1 MIWLHWKIFIHH
13 TKYSKAGGIFHAQTF
28 RLLSVLLLDSKF
40 LGCSAYDELILFFE
54 CKTLKL
60 EVIMNLTFNIF
71 LLFVYLCAF
80 KKTTT
85 ATRSSARTDQLLAAE
100 RGFSRITLLYNTVR
114 WFCCTVSSNCTVP
127 SKVISTVT
135 AWIHSSV
142 VESMDFFPVN

>member
-28 RLLSVLLLDSKF
+28 RLLSVLMLDSKF
-40 LGCSAYDELILFFE
+40 LGCSEYDELTLFFE

-60 EVIMNLTFNIF
+60 EVIMNLTFSIF

-85 ATRSSARTDQLLAAE
+85 ATRSSARTNQLLAAE
-100 RGFSRITLLYNTVR
+100 RGFSR
-114 WFCCTVSSNCTVP
+114 FCCTVSSNSTVP
-127 SKVISTVT
+127 SLAKSFQHLQLESTVQWWRVWT
-135 AWIHSSV
+135 FFLWIK
-142 VESMDFFPVN
+142 